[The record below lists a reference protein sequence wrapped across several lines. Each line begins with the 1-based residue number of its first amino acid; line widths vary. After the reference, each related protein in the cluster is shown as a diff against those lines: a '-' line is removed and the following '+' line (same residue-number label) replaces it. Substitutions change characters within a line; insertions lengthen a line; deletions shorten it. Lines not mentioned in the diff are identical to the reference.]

1 MKQETHRALFLL
13 TVPPA
18 HCKGPFPMAD
28 TPDSDLDDVARIRR
42 VLARELETIN
52 EYESFARA
60 ATHPEVKAFF
70 LHLATE
76 EKEHVSEAVHMLRM
90 LDAGQD
96 TRFTSP
102 IAPGHFQQ
110 AVANAGTPV
119 AAHSPSPSPPP
130 TPNVLN
136 GRSPVEPL
144 TALPPQ
150 RLMYGLPAPPPA
162 VESHPLTVGSLRRG
176 GGGGGGNR

>member
-1 MKQETHRALFLL
+1 
-13 TVPPA
+13 
-18 HCKGPFPMAD
+18 MAE

-52 EYESFARA
+52 EYEAFARA
-60 ATHPEVKAFF
+60 SSHPEVRAFF
-70 LHLATE
+70 LHLASE

-90 LDAGQD
+90 LDSGQD
-96 TRFTSP
+96 GRFTTP

-110 AVANAGTPV
+110 AISGGAPAT
-119 AAHSPSPSPPP
+119 PPP
-130 TPNVLN
+130 PPPGPPPAPHLLN

-144 TALPPQ
+144 TSLPPQ

-162 VESHPLTVGSLRRG
+162 VESHPLTVGSLRKG
-176 GGGGGGNR
+176 GSGR

>member
-1 MKQETHRALFLL
+1 
-13 TVPPA
+13 
-18 HCKGPFPMAD
+18 MAD
-28 TPDSDLDDVARIRR
+28 LPDSDLDDVARIRL

-52 EYESFARA
+52 EYEAFARA
-60 ATHPEVKAFF
+60 SSHPEVRAFF

-76 EKEHVSEAVHMLRM
+76 EKEHVSEAVHMLRL
-90 LDAGQD
+90 LDSHQD
-96 TRFTSP
+96 SRFTTP

-110 AVANAGTPV
+110 AVGEA
-119 AAHSPSPSPPP
+119 PPP
-130 TPNVLN
+130 ATVLAPPPPPPPPQQVLN

>member
-1 MKQETHRALFLL
+1 
-13 TVPPA
+13 
-18 HCKGPFPMAD
+18 MAE

-52 EYESFARA
+52 EYEAFARA
-60 ATHPEVKAFF
+60 SSHPEVRAFF
-70 LHLATE
+70 LHLASE

-90 LDAGQD
+90 LDSGQD
-96 TRFTSP
+96 GRFTTP

-110 AVANAGTPV
+110 AIAGGPV
-119 AAHSPSPSPPP
+119 PVPSPAPAPAP
-130 TPNVLN
+130 TPAPVPHLLN

-162 VESHPLTVGSLRRG
+162 VESHPLTVGSLRKG
-176 GGGGGGNR
+176 SGGNGR